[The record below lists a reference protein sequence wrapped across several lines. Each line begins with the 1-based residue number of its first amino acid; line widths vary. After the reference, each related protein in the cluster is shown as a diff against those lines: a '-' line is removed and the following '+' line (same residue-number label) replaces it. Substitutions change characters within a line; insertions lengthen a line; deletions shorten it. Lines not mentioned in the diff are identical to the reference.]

1 MKVETFEIERGVT
14 GVIVR
19 VEVSTEVE
27 VKLGFLE
34 PQGVVKGFNY
44 DDERKLR
51 GEESFVMLRFE
62 TIVLETL
69 RQAERAVC
77 VIKAILE
84 EVRRREQ
91 AEMSKLQEVEDY
103 LRKEFAELIT
113 DQGGKNGSCNNNQ
126 KQ

>member
-103 LRKEFAELIT
+103 LRKEFAGLIT

>member
-103 LRKEFAELIT
+103 LRKEFAGLIT
-113 DQGGKNGSCNNNQ
+113 D
-126 KQ
+126 